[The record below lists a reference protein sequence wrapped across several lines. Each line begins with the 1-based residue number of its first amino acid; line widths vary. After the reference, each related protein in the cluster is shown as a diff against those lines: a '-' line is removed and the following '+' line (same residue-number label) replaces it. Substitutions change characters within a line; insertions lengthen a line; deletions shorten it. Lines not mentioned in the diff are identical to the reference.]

1 MSLEIKT
8 SDKRFTV
15 SCKYEKSLIAY
26 FNTIEKRY
34 FDWEKETWSFPVQ
47 KLESFKEYIAKN
59 NIGYTEVS
67 TKNSAKLLVKNDKIE
82 LSFSTYIKN
91 FQDYVNIPG
100 AQYLKSNRTFLIPL
114 DQEDNLCNML
124 MDHNFSIFR
133 NGEQVHSNCDN
144 SQKRKSEEDDDQL
157 ENIEPRKL
165 IVCESDNE

>member
-1 MSLEIKT
+1 MTLEIKT

-15 SCKYEKSLIAY
+15 SCEYEKSLIAY

-59 NIGYTEVS
+59 NIGYTEIS

-133 NGEQVHSNCDN
+133 NGEQVHSDN